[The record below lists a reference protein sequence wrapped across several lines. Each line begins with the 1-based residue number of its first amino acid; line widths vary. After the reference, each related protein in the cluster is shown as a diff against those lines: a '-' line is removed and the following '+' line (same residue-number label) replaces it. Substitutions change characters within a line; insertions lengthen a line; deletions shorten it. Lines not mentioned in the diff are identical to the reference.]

1 MIRYDYT
8 GKRVL
13 VTGASR
19 GMGRAVAVG
28 FAEAG
33 ATVFGI
39 GRGEEPDFARALR
52 EKGRSFRYLSCDL
65 SEETALREIA
75 KRVSDEADGIDILIN
90 NAGIIVVK
98 PAEAHTEEDLRHTF
112 RVNVTAPFLLSQLF
126 GEGMRARRYG
136 RIVNISSI
144 HGLGGG
150 FDCVAYTMSK
160 HAVIGMTRALA
171 NEWGSFGLT
180 VNAVAPGFTVTD
192 NTKGLRENRALTEEI
207 TERIPLRRWAE
218 PEDIAGVV
226 LFLASD
232 AASYVN
238 GEVLT
243 ADGGLRNV

>member
-1 MIRYDYT
+1 MIKYDFN
-8 GKRVL
+8 GKTVF
-13 VTGASR
+13 VTGATR
-19 GMGRAVAVG
+19 GMGRAIAVG
-28 FAEAG
+28 FSEAG

-39 GRGEEPDFARALR
+39 GRGEEPDFVRELR
-52 EKGRSFRYLSCDL
+52 EEGKKIRYLSCDL
-65 SEETALREIA
+65 SNEIA
-75 KRVSDEADGIDILIN
+75 VRELGEKVLQEVEGIDILVN

-98 PAEAHTEEDLRHTF
+98 PAEDHTEEDIRRTF
-112 RVNVTAPFLLSQLF
+112 QVNVQAPLVLAQRF
-126 GEGMRARRYG
+126 GEGMRARGTG

-171 NEWGSFGLT
+171 NEWGRFGIT

-192 NTKGLRENRALTEEI
+192 NTKGLRENQALTEEI

-218 PEDIAGVV
+218 PEDIASTV

-232 AASYVN
+232 AASYIN

>member
-1 MIRYDYT
+1 MIKYDFS

-13 VTGASR
+13 VTGATR
-19 GMGRAVAVG
+19 GMGRATAIG

-39 GRGEEPDFARALR
+39 GRGAEPDFVQELR
-52 EKGRSFRYLSCDL
+52 EGGKDIRYLSCDL
-65 SEETALREIA
+65 SNEDEVHALGEKVLRE
-75 KRVSDEADGIDILIN
+75 VEGIDILVN

-98 PAEAHTEEDLRHTF
+98 PAEDHTEEDIRRTF
-112 RVNVTAPFLLSQLF
+112 QVNVQAAFVLSQLF
-126 GEGMRARRYG
+126 GEGMRKRGAG

-150 FDCVAYTMSK
+150 FDCAAYTMSK

-171 NEWGSFGLT
+171 NEWGRFGIT

-218 PEDIAGVV
+218 PEDIASTV

-232 AASYVN
+232 AASYIN